1 MKKKKQKNTKHE
13 TCDLWYDVPRVRSIS
28 PIALSSRFLHPRP
41 LPMEFPAIED
51 SNLFGQLRRGHI
63 TSPTTKHLDFS
74 SIFLPIYLF
83 IRSVHVTCM
92 CGFWSKWKSSLQSFE
107 TWVFVD
113 NRSKTS
119 MSISI
124 ELESTGKNLSSL
136 TLFKILLCTFTK
148 AFNSFDCSN
157 SLKNP
162 NSSSVQL
169 GISFLFSCREFN
181 SLDKAKRKERYFY
194 RMDVQ

>member
-1 MKKKKQKNTKHE
+1 
-13 TCDLWYDVPRVRSIS
+13 
-28 PIALSSRFLHPRP
+28 
-41 LPMEFPAIED
+41 MEFPAIED
-51 SNLFGQLRRGHI
+51 NNLFGQLRRGRI
-63 TSPTTKHLDFS
+63 TSPTTKHLS
-74 SIFLPIYLF
+74 ISPSLIFLLSDIFYLF
-83 IRSVHVTCM
+83 ICTVTCM

-107 TWVFVD
+107 TWVLVD
-113 NRSKTS
+113 KRSKTS

-148 AFNSFDCSN
+148 AFNSFDCNN
-157 SLKNP
+157 SLKKP

-181 SLDKAKRKERYFY
+181 SLDKAKRKERQWTFI
-194 RMDVQ
+194 